1 MPYRVGAKP
10 SVWISLAFPEI
21 VRGLATTLRHLL
33 RNLIRPGRLPTIRF
47 PEQRRAYSGRF
58 RGRHILTVRDDG
70 TLIGTL
76 GGGCIEADVVQH
88 ARMAMQDG
96 QPRTVP
102 FELTEKEG
110 GLVCGGTL
118 TVYIEPV
125 FADPRLVILGAGH
138 VGKAL
143 AKLARF
149 AGFQVTV
156 ADDRAQFAN
165 RDSIPDAHELVVSE
179 FPEVFARVPVDRGTY
194 LVIATRGH
202 NHDLDAVRAALRS
215 EAGYIG
221 LLGSRRK
228 KGILINSLRA
238 AGFPEDDIR
247 RVIIPVGLPIGSVTP
262 EEIAVSI
269 MAQIIQHRREHAP
282 RGLGDRSCGG
292 VVAQDG
298 PPQAAPFPRS

>member
-1 MPYRVGAKP
+1 MEIYE
-10 SVWISLAFPEI
+10 EI
-21 VRGLATTLRHLL
+21 VRLKKLGRSSALATIVECKGSSPQKQGAKML
-33 RNLIRPGRLPTIRF
+33 
-47 PEQRRAYSGRF
+47 
-58 RGRHILTVRDDG
+58 VRDDG

-298 PPQAAPFPRS
+298 PVQTAPSPRS

>member
-1 MPYRVGAKP
+1 MDIYE
-10 SVWISLAFPEI
+10 EI
-21 VRGLATTLRHLL
+21 VRLKKLGRISALAT
-33 RNLIRPGRLPTIRF
+33 IVD
-47 PEQRRAYSGRF
+47 S
-58 RGRHILTVRDDG
+58 RGSSPQKQGAKMLVRDDG
-70 TLIGTL
+70 TIMGTL
-76 GGGCIEADVVQH
+76 GGGCIEADVAAY

-125 FADPRLVILGAGH
+125 FADPRMVVLGAGH

-165 RDSIPDAHELVVSE
+165 RDNIPDAHELVVSE
-179 FPEVFARVPVDRGTY
+179 FPDVFSSIPVNRGTY
-194 LVIATRGH
+194 LVVATRGH
-202 NHDLDAVRAALRS
+202 NHDFEAVQAALRTN
-215 EAGYIG
+215 AGYIG

-228 KGILINSLRA
+228 KGILINTLKA
-238 AGFPEDDIR
+238 AGFP
-247 RVIIPVGLPIGSVTP
+247 
-262 EEIAVSI
+262 
-269 MAQIIQHRREHAP
+269 Q
-282 RGLGDRSCGG
+282 
-292 VVAQDG
+292 
-298 PPQAAPFPRS
+298 

>member
-1 MPYRVGAKP
+1 MDIYE
-10 SVWISLAFPEI
+10 EI
-21 VRGLATTLRHLL
+21 VRLKKLGRISALAT
-33 RNLIRPGRLPTIRF
+33 IVD
-47 PEQRRAYSGRF
+47 S
-58 RGRHILTVRDDG
+58 RGSSPQKQGAKMLVRDDG
-70 TLIGTL
+70 TIMGTL
-76 GGGCIEADVVQH
+76 GGGCIEADVAAY

-125 FADPRLVILGAGH
+125 FADPRMVVLGAGH

-165 RDSIPDAHELVVSE
+165 RDNIPDAHELVVSE
-179 FPEVFARVPVDRGTY
+179 FPDVFSSIPVNRGTY
-194 LVIATRGH
+194 LVVATRGH
-202 NHDLDAVRAALRS
+202 NHDFEAVQAALRTN
-215 EAGYIG
+215 AGYIG

-228 KGILINSLRA
+228 KGILINTLKA
-238 AGFPEDDIR
+238 AGFPQEDIQ
-247 RVIIPVGLPIGSVTP
+247 RVIIPVGLPIGSVSP

-282 RGLGDRSCGG
+282 TGLGDRSCGG

-298 PPQAAPFPRS
+298 PVQTAPSPRS